1 MQRMINW
8 VSQILAVTLLNLRTI
23 TERRGASIS
32 AMVGVAGVVTVFVAV
47 LSIAE
52 GFRITMTTTG
62 SPDTAIVMRGG
73 SDSEMTS
80 LITVDDRKIIADAP
94 AIKRGPNGP
103 LASTELYVIVDVP
116 KRTTGT
122 PANVPLRGVE
132 TTAFDVRDKVHI
144 IAGRRFEPGRN
155 EIVVGSG
162 ALKEFSGLEL
172 GSKAHFG
179 STAWDVVGIFDA
191 GGSLA
196 ESEIWTD
203 ANILRGVYHRATT
216 SQAVYVKLVSPG
228 SFDTFKDALT
238 ADPRLNVK
246 VVRETDYYAE
256 QSRALYALITRLG
269 TLIAL
274 MMGVGAVFGA
284 LNTMYSAVAGRTREI
299 ATLRAIGFG
308 GFPVVISV
316 LTESLALAMVGGVIG
331 GALAYFAF
339 NGYHTATM
347 NWQTFSQVTFAF
359 RVTPLLLVQ
368 GITYSL
374 LMGTLGGLLPAIR
387 AARLSV
393 AAALRDL

>member
-1 MQRMINW
+1 MRRLLNW
-8 VSQILAVTLLNLRTI
+8 VSQISAVTLLNLRTI
-23 TERRGASIS
+23 PERRGASIS

-62 SPDTAIVMRGG
+62 SPDTAIVMRSG

-80 LITVDDRKIIADAP
+80 ALTVDDTKIIADAP
-94 AIKRGPNGP
+94 GLARGPRGS
-103 LASTELYVIVDVP
+103 LASNELFVIVDVP
-116 KRTTGT
+116 KRSTGT
-122 PANVPLRGVE
+122 GANVPLRGVDL
-132 TTAFDVRDKVHI
+132 TAFDVREKVRI
-144 IAGRRFEPGRN
+144 IAGRKFEPGHN

-162 ALKEFSGLEL
+162 ALKEFSGIDL

-179 STAWDVVGIFDA
+179 SMEWDVVGVFDSA
-191 GGSLA
+191 GSLA

-203 ANILRGVYHRATT
+203 GNILRGVYHRGTT
-216 SQAVYVKLVSPG
+216 SQAVYAKLASPG
-228 SFDTFKDALT
+228 AFDTFKDALT

-246 VVRETDYYAE
+246 VMRETEYYE
-256 QSRALYALITRLG
+256 SQSLAITALVTKLG
-269 TLIAL
+269 TMIAL
-274 MMGVGAVFGA
+274 LMGVGAVFGA
-284 LNTMYSAVAGRTREI
+284 LNTMYSAVASRSREI
-299 ATLRAIGFG
+299 ATLRALGFG
-308 GFPVVISV
+308 GSPVVISV
-316 LTESLALAMVGGVIG
+316 LAESLVLALIGGGIG
-331 GALAYFAF
+331 GALAYFVF

-359 RVTPLLLVQ
+359 RVTPKLLAQ

-374 LMGTLGGLLPAIR
+374 LMGMIGGLLPSIR

>member
-1 MQRMINW
+1 MRRLLNW
-8 VSQILAVTLLNLRTI
+8 FSQISAVTLLNLRTI
-23 TERRGASIS
+23 PERRGASIS

-62 SPDTAIVMRGG
+62 SPDTAIVMRSG

-80 LITVDDRKIIADAP
+80 VVTVEAAKIIADAP
-94 AIKRGPNGP
+94 GVARGPHGP
-103 LASTELYVIVDVP
+103 LASNEMFVIVDVP
-116 KRTTGT
+116 KRSTGT
-122 PANVPLRGVE
+122 PANVPLRGVDL
-132 TTAFDVRDKVHI
+132 TAFDVREKVHI
-144 IAGRRFEPGRN
+144 IAGRRFEPGHN

-179 STAWDVVGIFDA
+179 STEWDVVGIFES

-203 ANILRGVYHRATT
+203 ANILRGVYHRGTV
-216 SQAVYVKLVSPG
+216 SQAIYVKLTSPG
-228 SFDTFKDALT
+228 VFDAFKDALT

-246 VVRETDYYAE
+246 VMRETEYYE
-256 QSRALYALITRLG
+256 SQSRALYALITTLG
-269 TLIAL
+269 TLIAGL
-274 MMGVGAVFGA
+274 MGVGAVFGA
-284 LNTMYSAVAGRTREI
+284 LNTMYSAVASRSREI
-299 ATLRAIGFG
+299 ATLRALGFG
-308 GFPVVISV
+308 GSPVVISV
-316 LTESLALAMVGGVIG
+316 LAESLVLALIGGGIG

-359 RVTPLLLVQ
+359 RVTPKLLAQ

-374 LMGTLGGLLPAIR
+374 LMGMIGGLLPSIR

-393 AAALRDL
+393 AEALRDL